1 MDETVV
7 LSAQEH
13 QVLHRRRTPVG
24 PVGHVVRVA
33 PGSGADA
40 PWEPAAPS
48 RTTTARWTGIGTA
61 AVRRPTSSGW
71 DRPRV
76 ITLVTAA
83 SQGIL
88 RAASGVILPTSSI
101 SQGRPTRPSNASSD
115 TVTLMWGRSPATIG
129 RSEDSS
135 HSLHISPK
143 ASARSWAKLRGSSPA
158 RVSASTTLRRAEM
171 RVCPV
176 SGSRSPSIRTIRT
189 ASAKRTAVSGRGA
202 AVRRRPPAPG
212 PRPVASTRRPRR
224 VAGSR
229 GFSPHPRAFPQPPRK
244 PRGWTVGRHQHL
256 HGRRGWLAGEER
268 LPRRGHLPEGP
279 READLARSGWE
290 GHSVPVREPGG
301 SREVPFPPE
310 AARRLI
316 SASSLSRSA

>member
-158 RVSASTTLRRAEM
+158 RVSAATTLRRAEM

-244 PRGWTVGRHQHL
+244 PRGWT
-256 HGRRGWLAGEER
+256 RRPTPAPLRQTWM
-268 LPRRGHLPEGP
+268 
-279 READLARSGWE
+279 
-290 GHSVPVREPGG
+290 
-301 SREVPFPPE
+301 
-310 AARRLI
+310 ARRRRAPAASRA
-316 SASSLSRSA
+316 SARGPSRGGPGAKRLGRPLGAGARTRRKSRGALPSGSCPAIDLRQ